1 MANDRVTF
9 YIPKQQYRDTMRELE
24 QEYQSAYNAERGE
37 IQKAMFEVVRD
48 NPEAVIQELHSIN
61 RGDDQ

>member
-37 IQKAMFEVVRD
+37 IQKAMFRVARNDE
-48 NPEAVIQELHSIN
+48 EAVIQQLHDVQN
-61 RGDDQ
+61 GDNQ